1 MENAYLVLGCF
12 GRTDDGFVSC
22 PSIENRILKLDD
34 SLVYLD
40 DMMDYFESVQLF
52 DKPMLDWNAIC
63 HLVYNLQDRFD
74 QKIKR
79 LWTEKEYHLLERFM
93 QMHRQCGL
101 YTKLIVVPEE
111 MDIPAELEPDSL
123 TVKGSPEII
132 QKEKKPELK
141 LVRGKR

>member
-1 MENAYLVLGCF
+1 
-12 GRTDDGFVSC
+12 
-22 PSIENRILKLDD
+22 
-34 SLVYLD
+34 
-40 DMMDYFESVQLF
+40 
-52 DKPMLDWNAIC
+52 
-63 HLVYNLQDRFD
+63 
-74 QKIKR
+74 
-79 LWTEKEYHLLERFM
+79 M